1 MNASMSLSEERRLE
15 LDAEIIHHLWEQGP
29 ATIAKL
35 SEQLKFTHSRLRSE
49 MDDLS
54 ARHWIYLLWAS
65 PQGQDLSVYCLTSR
79 AAQTLQRLS
88 ENHTRYRLRKFWD
101 ALQREQRGLP
111 SPTIKI

>member
-1 MNASMSLSEERRLE
+1 MHASEQLSAERRLE
-15 LDAEIIHHLWEQGP
+15 LDAEIIHHLWEQGT
-29 ATIAKL
+29 ATITKL
-35 SEQLKFTHSRLRSE
+35 AEHLKFTHSRLRAE

-54 ARHWIYLLWAS
+54 ARHWVYQLWPS
-65 PQGQDLSVYCLTSR
+65 PQGQDLSVYCLTTR

-111 SPTIKI
+111 APTIKI